1 MPYETIEVSPVSP
14 ALGAE
19 ISGVNLAEP
28 LGNQAFSEIHD
39 ALMEHQVI
47 FFRDQELTLDQHK
60 DFGRRFGE
68 LHIHPAM
75 PGPEGHPEIL
85 VIHTDENSKS
95 AAGQGWHTDVSADIE
110 PPMGSILHL
119 HQVPESGGDTMFA
132 SMYAAY
138 EALSDDMKSF
148 LGDLQAHHESEH
160 VHSRGYVSRSGKLRD
175 GENAYPAAL
184 HPIVRTHPA
193 TGRKGIYVNSGFTT
207 RIEGLSVTESRAVLD
222 FLFKHIET
230 PEFHCRFSWRNNSIA
245 FWDNRCVQHRALW
258 DYRPHVRSG
267 HRVTV
272 KGDRPV

>member
-1 MPYETIEVSPVSP
+1 MPNKPIEVSSISP

-47 FFRDQELTLDQHK
+47 FFRDQNLTLEQHK
-60 DFGRRFGE
+60 EFGRRFGE

-85 VIHTDENSKS
+85 VIHTDESSKH
-95 AAGQGWHTDVSADIE
+95 AAGQAWHTDVSADE
-110 PPMGSILHL
+110 APPMGSILHL
-119 HQVPESGGDTMFA
+119 HQVPEAGGDTMFA

-138 EALSDDMKSF
+138 EALSDDMKKF
-148 LGDLQAHHESEH
+148 LGGLKAHHESEH
-160 VHSRGYVSRSGKLRD
+160 VHSRGYVSRAGGLRD
-175 GENAYPAAL
+175 GENVYPAAL
-184 HPIVRTHPA
+184 HPIVRTHPV

-207 RIEGLSVTESRAVLD
+207 RVEGLSTKESRAILD
-222 FLFKHIET
+222 FLFKHIEM
-230 PEFHCRFSWRNNSIA
+230 PEFHCRFRWRNNSIA

-272 KGDRPV
+272 KGDRPI

>member
-1 MPYETIEVSPVSP
+1 MPNKTIEVSSISP

-47 FFRDQELTLDQHK
+47 FFRDQNLTLEQHK
-60 DFGRRFGE
+60 EFGRRFGE

-85 VIHTDENSKS
+85 VIHTDESSKH
-95 AAGQGWHTDVSADIE
+95 AAGQAWHTDVSADE
-110 PPMGSILHL
+110 APPMGSILHL
-119 HQVPESGGDTMFA
+119 HQVPKSGGDTMFA

-138 EALSDDMKSF
+138 EALSDDMKKF
-148 LGDLQAHHESEH
+148 LGGLKAHHESEH
-160 VHSRGYVSRSGKLRD
+160 VHSRGYVSGSGGLRD
-175 GENAYPAAL
+175 GENVYPAAL
-184 HPIVRTHPA
+184 HPIVRTHPV

-207 RIEGLSVTESRAVLD
+207 RVEGLSTKESRAILD
-222 FLFKHIET
+222 FLFKHIEM
-230 PEFHCRFSWRNNSIA
+230 PEFHCRFRWRNNSIA
-245 FWDNRCVQHRALW
+245 FWDNLCVQHRALW

-272 KGDRPV
+272 KGDRPI